1 MKLKAAGPQQKTI
14 SANLAG
20 AVLAVLAAIFFSF
33 LNLAI
38 RFSEAHLSVWHMMFG
53 RSLFAVVLL
62 LVVARLGRVDLKGRK
77 QGLLLLQGLTGTAGI
92 LCLTYALLSI
102 PLFQALILF
111 YTYPAVAA
119 LISPLLT
126 RDRIAGRDWFCI
138 GLAFFGT
145 VLILWS
151 GHSQGLAV
159 SLGHVSALGASA
171 GLGLTMTLIRRVSPE
186 NNAMTP
192 LFYISAV
199 GCLVCF
205 LPFVSSPSGILVS
218 ASGLWWLLA
227 IGLLA
232 VLAHIATNKALSFIP
247 SPRVGII
254 SMLEVLFGAVYGYLL
269 FAEALGWSTLLGGAL
284 VITAAVG
291 LIRGSDS

>member
-1 MKLKAAGPQQKTI
+1 MKLQTARPQRKI

-53 RSLFAVVLL
+53 RSLFAVVFLL
-62 LVVARLGRVDLKGRK
+62 AAARLGGLSLKGRR
-77 QGLLLLQGLTGTAGI
+77 QSVLLLQGLTGTAGI
-92 LCLTYALLSI
+92 LCLTYALLTI

-119 LISPLLT
+119 LISPLLA
-126 RDRIAGRDWFCI
+126 RDRICRRDWICI

-151 GHSQGLAV
+151 GHSQGFAV
-159 SLGHVSALGASA
+159 SLGHAAALGASA
-171 GLGLTMTLIRRVSPE
+171 GLGLTMTLIRRLSPE
-186 NNAMTP
+186 NNALTP

-199 GCLVCF
+199 GCLACF
-205 LPFVSSPSGILVS
+205 LPLIASSSGILVS
-218 ASGLWWLLA
+218 TAGLWWLGA

-232 VLAHIATNKALSFIP
+232 VLAHVASNQALSFIP

-269 FAEALGWSTLLGGAL
+269 FAETLGWSTLFGGTL
-284 VITAAVG
+284 VVVAAVG
-291 LIRGSDS
+291 LIRGSES